1 MQTIVIVEGPSDKAA
16 VEALAGSLG
25 RDLAA
30 EGALVEPIG
39 GAHAVGT
46 FLRRLGQ
53 GGATLLAG
61 LVDQA
66 EAPRFARALESVGA
80 GQRLDDASLEDL
92 GFFICRTDLEDE
104 LIRALGADTVET
116 VVEEQGELR
125 AFRSFQKQRAQRTKT
140 LDAQLHR
147 FIGTHSGRK
156 TAYAAALVRAG
167 APERV
172 PPPLA
177 RLMDHLAR
185 KRRASSIST

>member
-1 MQTIVIVEGPSDKAA
+1 MIVEGPSDKAA
-16 VEALAGSLG
+16 VEALAGCLG
-25 RDLAA
+25 RDLAS
-30 EGALVEPIG
+30 EGVLVEPIG

-46 FLRRLGQ
+46 YLRRLGQ
-53 GGATLLAG
+53 TGVPLVAG
-61 LVDQA
+61 LVDHA
-66 EAPRFARALESVGA
+66 EAPRFARALESMGA
-80 GQRLDDASLEDL
+80 GHRVDASNLEEL
-92 GFFICRTDLEDE
+92 GFFICFTDLEDE
-104 LIRALGADTVET
+104 LIRAVGASTVER

-140 LDAQLHR
+140 LEGQLHR

-185 KRRASSIST
+185 ERRASSIST

>member
-1 MQTIVIVEGPSDKAA
+1 M
-16 VEALAGSLG
+16 
-25 RDLAA
+25 
-30 EGALVEPIG
+30 EPIG

-46 FLRRLGQ
+46 YLRRLRQSDHRGP
-53 GGATLLAG
+53 TLVAG
-61 LVDQA
+61 LVDHA

-80 GQRLDDASLEDL
+80 RDGVDVSNLEEL
-92 GFFICRTDLEDE
+92 GFFICFTDLEDE
-104 LIRALGADTVET
+104 LIRALGARTVET
-116 VVEEQGELR
+116 VVAEQGELS

-140 LDAQLHR
+140 LEDQLHR

-185 KRRASSIST
+185 DRRASSIST

>member
-1 MQTIVIVEGPSDKAA
+1 MRTVVIVEGPSDKAA
-16 VEALAGSLG
+16 VEALAGCLG
-25 RDLAA
+25 RDLQA
-30 EGALVEPIG
+30 EGVLVEPIG

-46 FLRRLGQ
+46 YLRRLGD
-53 GGATLLAG
+53 GGATLVAG
-61 LVDQA
+61 LVDHA

-80 GQRLDDASLEDL
+80 GYSIDASNLEKL
-92 GFFICRTDLEDE
+92 GFFICFTDLEDE
-104 LIRALGADTVET
+104 LIRAVGASAVER

-147 FIGTHSGRK
+147 FIGTHAGRK

-185 KRRASSIST
+185 DRRASSIST